1 MQDADTR
8 STMFP
13 QPQNRRAPHRSTDVG
28 PVGQAVWGTS
38 VEGLFHAVIHH
49 PISGHLLI
57 FCSWASIVGVG
68 IDADAATGGGEDAS
82 HLDVFGFHQLDG
94 GFPDDVVGNLCLCEG
109 KTAYF
114 FVFLCV
120 CEKKVLPL
128 WRKWFSPPTEKR
140 CGAGAKM
147 GMQCESATL
156 PDAVSPFSE
165 ATDSVTEFKVLSAR
179 DVTLKYS
186 GRPSSFCG
194 MKSEDLPLP
203 IETSVCGVTDMM
215 ETTYIRMMIGHDYI
229 IIVMMCQI
237 RTIGCCFLVR

>member
-1 MQDADTR
+1 MRGKQHI
-8 STMFP
+8 F
-13 QPQNRRAPHRSTDVG
+13 
-28 PVGQAVWGTS
+28 
-38 VEGLFHAVIHH
+38 LF
-49 PISGHLLI
+49 
-57 FCSWASIVGVG
+57 FCVYVKKK
-68 IDADAATGGGEDAS
+68 
-82 HLDVFGFHQLDG
+82 FY
-94 GFPDDVVGNLCLCEG
+94 LCG
-109 KTAYF
+109 ANGS
-114 FVFLCV
+114 
-120 CEKKVLPL
+120 P
-128 WRKWFSPPTEKR
+128 PPTEKR

-179 DVTLKYS
+179 DVTLIYS